1 MGCPK
6 KDGPPTTD
14 DPVAMAR
21 YQFTEGVKL
30 LQTPNRKTGEI
41 DYKGAFDLF
50 NQSAQVGQFAPAY
63 YNAGFSA
70 ESLEQYDQAVQAYT
84 KAVELD
90 GSNKTYIVA
99 LIDALTEAERSVEGV
114 EPLKTF
120 FAANPSEDIQ
130 KLLIHTYTEAGMYDE
145 ATAEIQNILRKTPE
159 SVEAYRLLSRN
170 YFAKGEYDMSLL
182 CAEKANEFA
191 KGDASI
197 SNNMGVT
204 YLVMKEEAAAIAEFQ
219 SALEKDPGH
228 IQANLNM
235 GWLALDSGNYG
246 LARQSFEKILEAHP
260 DSFDAQLGLAVAL
273 RGQDEYKEAEKI
285 YNSLLKTSKE
295 KIVFFN
301 AATLQEKYIQNYDK
315 ALKLLEELKTIDATD
330 TSIDERIARVQESQ
344 RIEAERKAEEERK
357 RKEAEEREKRQ
368 KEQFENLKSAIT
380 SLQTDVQAL
389 ASCEA
394 AMEVVMEAEMYLE
407 QGLMVVE
414 MDDAE
419 MAGDVAPFI
428 EEAQNMVNE
437 VKPSCS
443 GGSAPAPEEVPAEEV
458 PAEEVPSEE
467 PPAEEAPAE

>member
-1 MGCPK
+1 MNILPLLITFFMGCPK
-6 KDGPPTTD
+6 QDGPPPAD
-14 DPVAMAR
+14 DPIATAR
-21 YQFTEGVKL
+21 YNFVQGVKL

-41 DYKGAFDLF
+41 DYQGAFDFF

-70 ESLEQYDQAVQAYT
+70 ESLEQYDQAIQAYT

-90 GSNKTYIVA
+90 GNNKSYIVA
-99 LIDALTEAERSVEGV
+99 LVDALTEADRSAESI
-114 EPLKTF
+114 EPLKTY
-120 FAANPSEDIQ
+120 FAANPSDDIQ
-130 KLLIHTYTEAGMYDE
+130 KLLIHTYTEAKMHDE

-170 YFAKGEYDMSLL
+170 FFAKGEYDMSLL

-191 KGDASI
+191 EGDASI

-204 YLVMKEEAAAIAEFQ
+204 YLVMKEEAAAIADFQ
-219 SALEKDPGH
+219 QALEKEPGH

-235 GWLALDSGNYG
+235 GWLALDSGNYA
-246 LARQSFEKILEAHP
+246 LARQSFEKIIEAHP
-260 DSFDAQLGLAVAL
+260 DSYEAQLGLAVAL
-273 RGQDEYKEAEKI
+273 RGQDEYKEAERI
-285 YNSLLKTSKE
+285 YTSLLKTSKE

-301 AATLQEKYIQNYDK
+301 AATLQEKYVQNYDK
-315 ALKLLEELKTIDATD
+315 ALKLLEELKILYPTD
-330 TSIDERIARVQESQ
+330 TVIDERIARVKESQ
-344 RIEAERKAEEERK
+344 RIEAERKAEEDRK

-368 KEQFENLKSAIT
+368 KEQFENLKSSIS
-380 SLQTDVQAL
+380 SLQSDVQAL
-389 ASCEA
+389 SSCDA

-428 EEAQNMVNE
+428 EEAQNMINE
-437 VKPSCS
+437 VKPACS
-443 GGSAPAPEEVPAEEV
+443 GGGSAPQEESQEETPEEETPAE
-458 PAEEVPSEE
+458 
-467 PPAEEAPAE
+467 

>member
-6 KDGPPTTD
+6 QEGPPPTD
-14 DPVAMAR
+14 DPVATAR
-21 YQFTEGVKL
+21 YNFVQGVKL

-41 DYKGAFDLF
+41 DYQAAYDLF
-50 NQSAQVGQFAPAY
+50 NDSAQVGQFARAY
-63 YNAGFSA
+63 YNAGYSA
-70 ESLEQYDQAVQAYT
+70 EHLKQYDKSIQAYT

-90 GSNKTYIVA
+90 GSNQQYVEA
-99 LIDALTEAERSVEGV
+99 LINVLTEQGKASEGV
-114 EPLKTF
+114 ATLQSFYKTS
-120 FAANPSEDIQ
+120 PSPEMQ
-130 KLLIHTYTEAGMYDE
+130 NLLIHTYTEAGMYDE
-145 ATAEIQNILRKTPE
+145 ATLEIQNILRQTPQ

-170 YFAKGEYDMSLL
+170 YYAKGEYDMSLL

-191 KGDASI
+191 DGDASI

-204 YLVMKEEAAAIAEFQ
+204 YLIMKEEASAIAEFQ
-219 SALEKDPGH
+219 QALEKDPGH

-260 DSFDAQLGLAVAL
+260 NSFDAQLGLAVAL

-285 YNSLLKTSKE
+285 YTALMKTSKE

-315 ALKLLEELKTIDATD
+315 ALKILEELKTLDPTNA
-330 TSIDERIARVQESQ
+330 SIDERISRVQESQ

-357 RKEAEEREKRQ
+357 RKEVEERAKRQ
-368 KEQFENLKSAIT
+368 KEQFEKLKSAIN
-380 SLQTDVQAL
+380 SLQSDIQAL
-389 ASCEA
+389 SSCDA

-428 EEAQNMVNE
+428 DEAQNMINE
-437 VKPSCS
+437 VKPVCS
-443 GGSAPAPEEVPAEEV
+443 GGSAPPQ
-458 PAEEVPSEE
+458 EE
-467 PPAEEAPAE
+467 PQEEPQEGSE